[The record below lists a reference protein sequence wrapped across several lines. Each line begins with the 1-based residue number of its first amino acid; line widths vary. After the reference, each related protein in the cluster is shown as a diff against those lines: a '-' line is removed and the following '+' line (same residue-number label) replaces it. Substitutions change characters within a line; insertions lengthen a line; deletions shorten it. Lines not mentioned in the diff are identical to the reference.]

1 MRRLVYAHRGG
12 AALAP
17 ENTIAAFDNGLA
29 LGADGLEF
37 DVRLSRD
44 GVPVVHH
51 DPTLERTTSGQGD
64 LAAFTA
70 DELARLDA
78 GHHFA
83 RDGAFPFR
91 GQGIGIPRLD
101 DVVRRY
107 PGIPLI
113 IEMKG
118 ASAALAE
125 AVVDV
130 VRKADALDRAIL
142 ASFKRGTLLAA
153 RRAAP
158 GVRTGATT
166 FEVRSALCRAW
177 FGLSPRKPA
186 YAGLQL
192 PEKSGWL
199 RVVSPRFVRAVGR
212 AGLPVAVWVVDDEA
226 DMRRLLEWGVTGI
239 ITDRPDR
246 AVRQVGSW
254 KVPTRQPCSS
264 ARCPPVRP

>member
-51 DPTLERTTSGQGD
+51 DPTLERTTSGQGYV
-64 LAAFTA
+64 AAFSA
-70 DELARLDA
+70 DELASVDA
-78 GHHFA
+78 GHHFT

-91 GQGIGIPRLD
+91 GQGIGVPRLD
-101 DVVRRY
+101 DVLRRY

-113 IEMKG
+113 VEMKG
-118 ASAALAE
+118 DSVALAE

-130 VRKADALDRAIL
+130 VRKADALDRAVL
-142 ASFKRGTLLAA
+142 ASFKTRTLMAA

-166 FEVRSALCRAW
+166 FEARSALFRAW
-177 FGLSPRKPA
+177 CGLPLGRPA

-192 PEKSGWL
+192 PEKSGWM
-199 RVVSPRFVRAVGR
+199 RVVSPRFVRAVAR
-212 AGLPVAVWVVDDEA
+212 AGLPVSVWVVDDEA
-226 DMRRLLEWGVTGI
+226 DMRRLLGWGVTGL
-239 ITDRPDR
+239 ITDRPDTAIAVVR
-246 AVRQVGSW
+246 TCGRSAVR
-254 KVPTRQPCSS
+254 
-264 ARCPPVRP
+264 

>member
-17 ENTIAAFDNGLA
+17 ENTIAAFENGLA
-29 LGADGLEF
+29 VGADGLEL

-51 DPTLERTTSGQGD
+51 DPTLERTTSGQGA

-91 GQGIGIPRLD
+91 GQGIGVPRLET
-101 DVVRRY
+101 VLRRY

-113 IEMKG
+113 VEMKG
-118 ASAALAE
+118 DSAALAE

-130 VRKADALDRAIL
+130 VRKADALDRAVL
-142 ASFKRGTLLAA
+142 ASFKTRTLMAA

-177 FGLSPRKPA
+177 CGLSPRDPA
-186 YAGLQL
+186 YVGFQL
-192 PEKSGWL
+192 PERSGWL

-212 AGLPVAVWVVDDEA
+212 AGLPVSVWVIDAEA
-226 DMRRLLEWGVTGI
+226 DMRRLLDWGVSGL
-239 ITDRPDR
+239 ITDRPDL
-246 AVRQVGSW
+246 ASALVGRLEGG
-254 KVPTRQPCSS
+254 KIPPT
-264 ARCPPVRP
+264 